1 MYDMYL
7 QCTHTTSACTDLCMC
22 KYLDTCTALQLNVCK
37 YVCINECLCVFVFV
51 SLYHCARQAGS
62 VMRWQSKAL
71 YVCLCV
77 WSRCAWPPHTAC
89 CPSVLPSVCRL
100 RPRFANRTTPL
111 QEDPGERDAERW
123 GEGWTESE
131 RCRVGG
137 GGEERKDEGRSRY
150 RRARGITRLDDR
162 KGEKRKSKGVVV
174 QETTYKLI
182 GNGLCGWQWEGDVLN
197 GGCLYSF
204 LLFLSLCIN
213 HFILTSEL
221 SL

>member
-7 QCTHTTSACTDLCMC
+7 QCTHTTSACTNLCMC
-22 KYLDTCTALQLNVCK
+22 KYLNTRMALQLNVYK

-51 SLYHCARQAGS
+51 SLNHCARQAGS

-111 QEDPGERDAERW
+111 QEDPGERCWEMRGGMDRKREMEGRRRW
-123 GEGWTESE
+123 G
-131 RCRVGG
+131 R
-137 GGEERKDEGRSRY
+137 
-150 RRARGITRLDDR
+150 
-162 KGEKRKSKGVVV
+162 EKRWREEQIEEG
-174 QETTYKLI
+174 
-182 GNGLCGWQWEGDVLN
+182 EGD
-197 GGCLYSF
+197 YKARW
-204 LLFLSLCIN
+204 
-213 HFILTSEL
+213 
-221 SL
+221 